1 MKLLIAS
8 DIHGSEYWM
17 KEVVNAFNY
26 EKADMLLLLGDI
38 YNHGPR
44 NPLPQDYA
52 PMKVADILNAMTDK
66 LMVVKG
72 NCDSEVDQMIS
83 KFSFVNEA
91 MVCVNGNRIYA
102 THGHIF
108 NKDNIPVNCG
118 EALVYGHFHV
128 CFIERINGIIVA
140 NPGSVSLPKQNSPH
154 AYLIVEDNDM
164 SLKELGTYKLIQKE
178 KIKL

>member
-1 MKLLIAS
+1 MKLVIAS

-17 KEVVNAFNY
+17 KRVVEAFNN

-44 NPLPQDYA
+44 NPLPKDYA
-52 PMKVADILNAMTDK
+52 PMKVAEILNSLTDK

-83 KFSFVNEA
+83 EFSFVNEA
-91 MVCVNGNRIYA
+91 MVCVDGNRIYA

-108 NKDNIPVNCG
+108 NKDHMPVNCG
-118 EALVYGHFHV
+118 EVLVYGHFHV
-128 CFIERINGIIVA
+128 CFIERINGVVVA
-140 NPGSVSLPKQNSPH
+140 NPGSAALPKQNTSH
-154 AYLIVEDNDM
+154 AYIVVENNKM
-164 SLKELGTYKLIQKE
+164 QLKELESYNLIQE
-178 KIKL
+178 EQIKL